1 MNKAEFEAWKQHT
14 EATKYGWTLDPVHN
28 GRNGQNFLFHRGGVN
43 GQFVEVCDGG
53 LIQVGNYMGA
63 MPHIGEAMMKVLYT
77 KECSDTT
84 HALNVL
90 SNAAGLP
97 ELAELAE

>member
-1 MNKAEFEAWKQHT
+1 MNKQEFKAWKAHT
-14 EATKYGWTLDPVHN
+14 EASKYGWQLDPVHN

-53 LIQVGNYMGA
+53 LVTVGNYEGA
-63 MPHIGEAMMKVLYT
+63 LPHIGEASFTPLYF

-90 SNAAGLP
+90 TNSAGLP
-97 ELAELAE
+97 ELAELVE